1 MNFLPDYSKVCE
13 IAESGKYDILP
24 VSCEILA
31 DFITPIEALRILKRA
46 SEHVYMLESARA
58 DDTWGRYTFL
68 GYDPKLLITCKD
80 GRMKVGD
87 REIVTEHPAEV
98 IREILSDNRSPRIE
112 QLPPFTG
119 GLVGYFSFEYLT

>member
-1 MNFLPDYSKVCE
+1 MNTIPELSEIKRIAAGGEYSV
-13 IAESGKYDILP
+13 IP